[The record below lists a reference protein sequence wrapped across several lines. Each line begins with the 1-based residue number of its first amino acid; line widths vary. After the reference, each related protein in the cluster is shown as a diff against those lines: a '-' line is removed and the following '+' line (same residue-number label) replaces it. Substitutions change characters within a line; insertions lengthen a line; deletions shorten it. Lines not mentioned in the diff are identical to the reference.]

1 MPIEIK
7 ELLIRTKVD
16 ESGGGAAEQASTGSD
31 ADRQA
36 IVAQCVDQVMQLLRD
51 KDER

>member
-16 ESGGGAAEQASTGSD
+16 ESRGGAAQQGPASSD
-31 ADRQA
+31 TERQA

-51 KDER
+51 KEER